1 MAALSAADSPKFAK
15 RRPQLQ
21 FHGGLD
27 CNFVEDPPEHLQT
40 ECSVCLSIL
49 REPVLID
56 CDCGSSFCRECI
68 EPIKAKGKSCPL
80 CNGAFST
87 AIPDRRLQRTLN
99 SLVVYCSYK
108 KLGCNWTGK
117 LNEFMTSHLI
127 SGETLMSSDA
137 SDGECLYVGID
148 CPHCQ
153 MKIQRRHIDDHK
165 TNLCPKR
172 PYRCDCCDDYESTF
186 EDVSM
191 NHVSVCP
198 SREVHC
204 PKECGAKIKLK
215 NLMIHLSKQCPLEV
229 VECSLRYVGCKEKL
243 PRKDMPAHIKDNLAE
258 HMLLQA
264 INMERQLKEQAISI
278 ERQLKEQAISTE
290 RQLKDQAISH
300 QQQLDK
306 VDHDIKLLKFEN
318 GSLKKENQELRM
330 HVNITPV
337 TLKIDNFD
345 EHKKKE
351 DEWLSN
357 PFYTHPCG
365 YNMRLCVYADGCG
378 EGKGTHLSAFT
389 KIIQG
394 KFDRQLEWPFQ
405 GQITFKLLD
414 QQGDQ
419 HFTYTT
425 RYDADTPD
433 NCKCRVTG
441 RVGSSRWGFSSFI
454 PNDRL
459 RPRYLKDN
467 SLVFEVSFKQNN

>member
-1 MAALSAADSPKFAK
+1 MAALSAAGSPKFAK

-21 FHGGLD
+21 FHGGFD

-68 EPIKAKGKSCPL
+68 EPIKAKGKSCPF

-108 KLGCNWTGK
+108 ELGCNWTGR

-127 SGETLMSSDA
+127 SDETLMSSGA
-137 SDGECLYVGID
+137 SDGECLYVRID

-153 MKIQRRHIDDHK
+153 MKIQRQHIEDHK

-186 EDVSM
+186 EEVTM
-191 NHVSVCP
+191 NHISVCP

-204 PKECGAKIKLK
+204 PKECGAKVKLK

-229 VECSLRYVGCKEKL
+229 VECSFRYAGCEEKL

-258 HMLLQA
+258 HMSLQA
-264 INMERQLKEQAISI
+264 INMERQLKEQAIST

-300 QQQLDK
+300 QQQL
-306 VDHDIKLLKFEN
+306 KLLMFEN
-318 GSLKKENQELRM
+318 SSLKKEIQELRM
-330 HVNITPV
+330 HANITPV
-337 TLKIDNFD
+337 TLKMDKFN
-345 EHKKKE
+345 ERKKRE
-351 DEWLSN
+351 DEWESK

-365 YNMRLCVYADGCG
+365 YNMCLCVDADGFG
-378 EGKGTHLSAFT
+378 DGKGTHLSVFT
-389 KIIQG
+389 KLIQG
-394 KFDRQLEWPFQ
+394 KFDGQLEWPFQ
-405 GQITFKLLD
+405 GQITVKLLD
-414 QQGDQ
+414 QQGNQ
-419 HFTYTT
+419 HFSYTT
-425 RYDADTPD
+425 HYDADTPD
-433 NCKCRVTG
+433 DCKYRVTRG
-441 RVGSSRWGFSSFI
+441 VRCRAWGLPTFISSKM
-454 PNDRL
+454 L
-459 RPRYLKDN
+459 RPKYLREN
-467 SLVFEVSFKQNN
+467 SLVFEVSYKQN